1 MGGQGRRTSAS
12 SRKSRKGYE
21 VRREKQMMAS
31 QQQGTDQRRIMVEL
45 GRRTGT
51 VLFALIL
58 ACALLLTVAP
68 AGWGQTS
75 DEGAAQR
82 PSDGRPGDEQ
92 PAETPGLSDLL
103 RKAEREG
110 TVRVIVGLRTDFV
123 PEGRLS
129 RAEAADQRA
138 DIESAQAG
146 LQRELR
152 GTRFRTLREYDTIPY
167 IALELPPQALEA
179 ARRSPLVLSIVEDR
193 PVPAVLAQSAPIVQ
207 APTMWANGLTGA
219 GQTIAVLDTGIDS
232 SHPFLA
238 GKVIEEACFSINSN
252 CPNRATTMTGPGSGV
267 YCTYAPAGCRHGT
280 HVAGIA
286 AGQGNTFSG
295 VGKGASIMSVQIFSR
310 FTRTANCGTGED
322 PCTLSNF
329 SDQIKGLERVF
340 ALRFTHS
347 FSSVNVSIGGFQFF
361 SNCDTSTSVPA
372 SAYKAAI
379 DNLRPVNIPTV
390 IASGNNGFTNSM
402 NFPACI
408 SSAVS
413 VGSTTKS
420 DTISSFS
427 NSASFL
433 SLLAPGSGINSSVPP
448 ALSGGQQFAPFN
460 GTSMAAPH
468 VAGAWALLKQQNPTA
483 SVASILS
490 ALQSTGTAVTDTRVG
505 GGLTKR
511 RINIASAAA
520 VLNPLANDNFATARE
535 LTGSATNGS
544 NQGATK
550 EPGEPN
556 HAGDDGGKSVW
567 YRWTPQTSGTT
578 TIDTAGSSFDTLL
591 GVYTGSAVDGL
602 TEVAS
607 NDDEDRANNVLTSK
621 VSFDATAGTTYRIA
635 VDGFN
640 DGTGA
645 DAGNIT
651 VHLAGDTTPPN
662 VSLTSPAGK
671 AIVRDSNVILAADAS
686 DNVGVERV
694 EFLVNGGL
702 VSTDS
707 TAPYSVSW
715 DSTSIRDGFATATAR
730 VFDAAGNRTTS
741 ASRTVIVDN
750 TFPETTITSGPQR
763 TTTSTRAT
771 FRFVSSEGDSTFRCS
786 LDGGSFTSCSS
797 PKVYRN
803 LSRGGH
809 TFRVYAV
816 GAAGEAE
823 DGDTTPA
830 VYRWKVV
837 RG

>member
-1 MGGQGRRTSAS
+1 
-12 SRKSRKGYE
+12 
-21 VRREKQMMAS
+21 MMAS
-31 QQQGTDQRRIMVEL
+31 QKQGADQQRIVVESA
-45 GRRTGT
+45 RRTGT
-51 VLFALIL
+51 VLITLIL

-68 AGWGQTS
+68 ASWGQPS
-75 DEGAAQR
+75 DEGAAQKASEKR
-82 PSDGRPGDEQ
+82 SGDEQ
-92 PAETPGLSDLL
+92 PTQTPASSDLL
-103 RKAEREG
+103 RKTEREG

-129 RAEAADQRA
+129 RAVAAHQRA

-146 LQRELR
+146 LQRELQ
-152 GTRFRTLREYDTIPY
+152 GTGFSTLREYDMIPY
-167 IALELPPQALEA
+167 IALELSPQAFEA
-179 ARRSPLVLSIVEDR
+179 ARRSPLVASIVEDR

-207 APTMWANGLTGA
+207 APTMWANGVTGD
-219 GQTIAVLDTGIDS
+219 GQVVAVLDTGADT

-238 GKVIEEACFSINSN
+238 GKVVEEACYSSNFN
-252 CPNRATTMTGPGSGV
+252 CPNGATTMTGPGSGV
-267 YCTYAPAGCRHGT
+267 YCTYAPDGCQHGT

-286 AGQGNTFSG
+286 AGQGSTFSG
-295 VGKGASIMSVQIFSR
+295 VGKGASIMSVQVFSR
-310 FTRTANCGTGED
+310 FTGAANCGAGED
-322 PCTLSNF
+322 PCALSNF

-340 ALRFTHS
+340 ALRSAHNI
-347 FSSVNVSIGGFQFF
+347 SSVNVSIGGGQFF
-361 SNCDTSTSVPA
+361 NNCDTSTSVPA

-379 DNLRPVNIPTV
+379 DNLRSVNIPTV
-390 IASGNNGFTNSM
+390 IASGNEGFTNSM
-402 NFPACI
+402 AFPACI

-433 SLLAPGSGINSSVPP
+433 SLLAPGSSINSSVPP
-448 ALSGGQQFAPFN
+448 ALRGGQQFAAFN

-490 ALQSTGTAVTDTRVG
+490 ALQSTGTPVTDTRVAG
-505 GGLTKR
+505 GVTKR

-520 VLNPLANDNFATARE
+520 FLNPLANDDFASARE
-535 LTGSATNGS
+535 LAGATTNGS

-567 YRWTPQTSGTT
+567 FRWTPQASGTA
-578 TIDTAGSSFDTLL
+578 TIDTTGSSFDTLL

-602 TEVAS
+602 TQVVS

-621 VSFDATAGTTYRIA
+621 VSFEATAGTTYRIA

-640 DGTGA
+640 GGSGA
-645 DAGNIT
+645 EAGSIT
-651 VHLAGDTTPPN
+651 LHLAGDTPPS
-662 VSLTSPAGK
+662 VSLTSPAGG
-671 AIVRDSNVILAADAS
+671 AIVRGSNVILAADAG
-686 DNVGVERV
+686 DNVGVQRV
-694 EFLVNGGL
+694 EFLVNGSL
-702 VSTDS
+702 VNTPDDA
-707 TAPYSVSW
+707 APYNVSW
-715 DSTSIRDGFATATAR
+715 DSTSIRDGFATVTAR
-730 VFDAAGNRTTS
+730 AFDAAGNQATS

-750 TFPETTITSGPQR
+750 TFPQTTITSGPQR

-771 FRFVSSEGDSTFRCS
+771 FRFVSSESNSTFRCS
-786 LDGGSFTSCSS
+786 LDGRSFTSCSS

-803 LSRGGH
+803 LSRGEH
-809 TFRVYAV
+809 TFLVYAI
-816 GAAGEAE
+816 GAAGATE
-823 DGDTTPA
+823 DRDTTPA
-830 VYRWKVV
+830 VFRWKVV